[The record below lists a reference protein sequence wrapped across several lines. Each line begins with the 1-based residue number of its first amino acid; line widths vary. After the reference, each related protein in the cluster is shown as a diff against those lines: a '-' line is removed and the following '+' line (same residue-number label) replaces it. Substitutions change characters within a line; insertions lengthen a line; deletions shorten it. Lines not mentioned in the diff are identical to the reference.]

1 MTYLLMIFVLLL
13 YGFLDSA
20 QDKLNSH
27 RYKRPNHRLPW
38 PLIDTWHG
46 IKRVRLYLPVVYIL
60 AIWRWPGL
68 VPPFKGEL
76 QYWLAIVGL
85 ALMGSL
91 MWRIIPRPKHWT

>member
-27 RYKRPNHRLPW
+27 RYKRPNYRMCW
-38 PLIDTWHG
+38 PFLDLWHL

-60 AIWRWPGL
+60 AIWRWPWL
-68 VPPFKGEL
+68 VPPFQEMAFWL
-76 QYWLAIVGL
+76 TVVALAIIGFVL
-85 ALMGSL
+85 
-91 MWRIIPRPKHWT
+91 WQIIPRPKHWT

>member
-46 IKRVRLYLPVVYIL
+46 MALAGAGSAIQGRVTIL
-60 AIWRWPGL
+60 
-68 VPPFKGEL
+68 
-76 QYWLAIVGL
+76 VGYSRISPNGQSDVAHNSQTE
-85 ALMGSL
+85 ALDIRRDCNG
-91 MWRIIPRPKHWT
+91 